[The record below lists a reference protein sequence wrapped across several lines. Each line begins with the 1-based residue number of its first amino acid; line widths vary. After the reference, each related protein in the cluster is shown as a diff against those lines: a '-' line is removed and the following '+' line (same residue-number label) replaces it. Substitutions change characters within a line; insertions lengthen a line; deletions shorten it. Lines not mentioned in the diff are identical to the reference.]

1 MESIKYTP
9 GKTMNDVLTEFNA
22 KAMIDFLNN
31 NFADKNET
39 TAVLAMGTELS
50 DSLNADGYACS
61 AETKFEMPYFVEK
74 QLADM
79 SDYFDPDDEDV
90 QKIVEDVYTSLLKIE
105 KEINKPDFFF
115 EREKFLREIKSLKEK
130 LLKID
135 FNGGIYGF

>member
-9 GKTMNDVLTEFNA
+9 DKTMNDVLTEFNA

>member
-74 QLADM
+74 
-79 SDYFDPDDEDV
+79 
-90 QKIVEDVYTSLLKIE
+90 
-105 KEINKPDFFF
+105 
-115 EREKFLREIKSLKEK
+115 
-130 LLKID
+130 
-135 FNGGIYGF
+135 

>member
-1 MESIKYTP
+1 MEPIEYTP

-74 QLADM
+74 
-79 SDYFDPDDEDV
+79 
-90 QKIVEDVYTSLLKIE
+90 
-105 KEINKPDFFF
+105 
-115 EREKFLREIKSLKEK
+115 
-130 LLKID
+130 
-135 FNGGIYGF
+135 